1 MRKAFAYLR
10 VSTEGQVDKDGFIRQ
25 QAAIESYAR
34 SHDVEI
40 VRFFEEKGVSG
51 TEYKR
56 PALTELMSELL
67 SDGIQLVLIEKLDR
81 LARDLMV
88 QERIIADLRHEKIEL
103 ISTCEPDLCV
113 DDPTR
118 KLMRQIMGAIAEW
131 DKSMLV
137 AKLQAARRRSQR
149 KQGRKP
155 FADKGII
162 ARMKNLKEQ
171 GLNYPAIAKKLNSEG
186 HKTQTGSK
194 WFPASVSRTL
204 ARV

>member
-25 QAAIESYAR
+25 KAAIESYAR
-34 SHDVEI
+34 SHDIEI
-40 VRFFEEKGVSG
+40 VRFFEERGVSG

-56 PALTELMSELL
+56 PA
-67 SDGIQLVLIEKLDR
+67 
-81 LARDLMV
+81 LMV

-137 AKLQAARRRSQR
+137 AKLQAARRRS
-149 KQGRKP
+149 
-155 FADKGII
+155 
-162 ARMKNLKEQ
+162 
-171 GLNYPAIAKKLNSEG
+171 
-186 HKTQTGSK
+186 
-194 WFPASVSRTL
+194 
-204 ARV
+204 